1 MYVRVRGVDQYTLI
15 RTVPMNSDNEQRQPT
30 YIVGT
35 HAGWVHSAQN
45 IHVERIVIKH
55 RPHPIRTLPPKHVER
70 IVITFAHSHPN
81 TPTFAHL
88 PSTTP

>member
-1 MYVRVRGVDQYTLI
+1 MGGGRRVGGVCVYVRVRGVDQYTLI

-45 IHVERIVIKH
+45 IHVERIVI
-55 RPHPIRTLPPKHVER
+55 
-70 IVITFAHSHPN
+70 TFAHSHPN